1 MNRKEELLHN
11 LNTLEFKGKLR
22 CLETLFQT
30 IEQLV
35 FYFEAR
41 AQAKQ
46 AELLMACNWQLKER
60 MHYDKE
66 EQWLWTFVWMKDKV
80 LRKLGVEAKA
90 MVEVRVDPSAN
101 LKARADVETQVFE
114 VQEVLES
121 RYVLSSPHHWL
132 IGQSWERNRPLGI
145 GSL

>member
-1 MNRKEELLHN
+1 MNRKEELLHS

-41 AQAKQ
+41 AQTKQ
-46 AELLMACNWQLKER
+46 AELLTACNWQLKER

-80 LRKLGVEAKA
+80 LRKLREEDRAKT
-90 MVEVRVDPSAN
+90 EV
-101 LKARADVETQVFE
+101 QVFE
-114 VQEVLES
+114 VQEFTNSNYAL
-121 RYVLSSPHHWL
+121 YPATHLL
-132 IGQSWERNRPLGI
+132 IGQSWDKPITLGR
-145 GSL
+145 